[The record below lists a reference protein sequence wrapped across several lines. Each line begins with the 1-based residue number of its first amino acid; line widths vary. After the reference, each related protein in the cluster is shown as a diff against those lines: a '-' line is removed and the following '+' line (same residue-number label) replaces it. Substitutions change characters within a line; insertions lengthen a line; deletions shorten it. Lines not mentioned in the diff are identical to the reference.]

1 LPYFLLKKRFMP
13 PLLIFTTYTLIT
25 VYSPHV
31 LRDIITNLNVLL
43 FKHVVNSEVVTENIK
58 RMLGPG
64 WVPGLRGRKDFFCT
78 GEEKQADSRNLSSI

>member
-1 LPYFLLKKRFMP
+1 MIIENMYKRQ
-13 PLLIFTTYTLIT
+13 IRYIE
-25 VYSPHV
+25 
-31 LRDIITNLNVLL
+31 IKN
-43 FKHVVNSEVVTENIK
+43 NSTAKYKMIENIK